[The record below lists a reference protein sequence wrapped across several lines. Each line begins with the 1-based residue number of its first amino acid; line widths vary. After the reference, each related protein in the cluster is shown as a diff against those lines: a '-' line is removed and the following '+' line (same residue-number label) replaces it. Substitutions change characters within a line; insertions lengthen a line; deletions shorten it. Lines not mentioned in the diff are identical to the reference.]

1 MTKGLLTKFSVYEIQ
16 DAIRNSIGRRR
27 VCVRNVAWG
36 FFKNIEVDF
45 LSESDMGYLTDW
57 EIKRSRE
64 DFLADFK
71 KKHFHDDI
79 RIKNLIYVL
88 PDVMAG
94 DWLRGWCEKNYKTFK
109 RHFTFRFYSSEGER
123 CQLHDESKIV
133 VQKVDGYN
141 YKSIRQP
148 TIYHTC
154 NYITDSMM
162 ADIIINDKLYDYRR
176 PLFLEEKVRLYR
188 LAILKGGAE

>member
-16 DAIRNSIGRRR
+16 DAIRNSLAYRR
-27 VCVRNVAWG
+27 VCLRNVAWG

-45 LSESDMGYLTDW
+45 LTESDVGYLTDW

-94 DWLRGWCEKNYKTFK
+94 DWLRGWCEENYKTFK
-109 RHFTFRFYSSEGER
+109 RHFTFRFYTSDGDVCR
-123 CQLHDESKIV
+123 LHDEFKIET
-133 VQKVDGYN
+133 QNMGGYG
-141 YKSIRQP
+141 YKRIRQP
-148 TIYHTC
+148 TKYHASM
-154 NYITDSMM
+154 YINDDMM
-162 ADIIINDKLYDYRR
+162 VDIIANDRLYDYHR
-176 PLFLEEKVRLYR
+176 PLFLEEKVKLYR
-188 LAILKGGAE
+188 LAIIKGEAK